1 MSKNTEFYLFHLM
14 PYADLDLTQ
23 VEKHDSSWVTLPNSN
38 YDPKKGHLLYNR
50 YLDEL
55 EMGDTLGFDGLCV
68 NEHHSNAYGLMPNP
82 GVLAGMLAR
91 RTKNV
96 KIAVLGRALPLL
108 NNPITVAEEF
118 AILDNVTAGRF
129 VAGFVRGI
137 GAEYFSWNSNPAMS
151 HERFHEAHD
160 LIVQAWTREGPFAF
174 EGKHYNFNYVNLWP
188 RPYQQ
193 PHPPIWIPS
202 QGSTETIEWAA
213 HPSRRYVYLQTF
225 SPVAM
230 LAKFMKEYQN
240 SAERH
245 GWQATPDRLGWAV
258 PCYVAETDEIARN
271 EARPHI
277 EAFYQKF
284 LRMPPEMLLPPGY
297 LSLKSMQGM
306 LRAKTQLRSGPK
318 DLDAVI
324 DSGMFLCGSAK
335 TVRDQ
340 ILRYQ
345 QDIGFGKILTML
357 QFGTLPHELAVKNM
371 QIYARDVMGEIRKME
386 AAPAM
391 AAAK

>member
-1 MSKNTEFYLFHLM
+1 MQFFLFHLM
-14 PYADLDLTQ
+14 PYADLDLSAPD
-23 VEKHDSSWVTLPNSN
+23 KYDSAWVTLPNTY

-55 EMGDTLGFDGLCV
+55 EMGDTLGFDGVCV
-68 NEHHSNAYGLMPNP
+68 NEHHSNAYGMMPQP
-82 GVLAGMLAR
+82 GVLAGSLAR

-118 AILDNVTAGRF
+118 AILDNITGGRF
-129 VAGFVRGI
+129 IAGFVRGI
-137 GAEYFSWNSNPAMS
+137 GAEYFSWNVNPAFS

-160 LIVQAWTREGPFAF
+160 LIVQAWTRPGPFAF

-188 RPYQQ
+188 RPYQT

-213 HPSRRYVYLQTF
+213 HSDRRYTYLQTF
-225 SPVAM
+225 SPVTA
-230 LAKFMKEYQN
+230 LAKYMAQYRE
-240 SAERH
+240 SAEKQ
-245 GWQATPDRLGWAV
+245 GWQAGPENLGWAV
-258 PCYVAETDEIARN
+258 PCYVAETDEIAMR
-271 EARPHI
+271 EARPHA

-297 LSLKSMQGM
+297 LSLKSMQGVM
-306 LRAKTQLRSGPK
+306 RAKAQMQGGDKSLE
-318 DLDAVI
+318 AVMK
-324 DSGMFLCGSAK
+324 SGMFLCGSAK
-335 TVRDQ
+335 TVREQ
-340 ILRYQ
+340 IIRYQ
-345 QDIGFGKILTML
+345 QEIGFGKILTML
-357 QFGTLPHELAVKNM
+357 QFATLPHDLAVKNM
-371 QIYARDVMGEIRKME
+371 EIFARDVMGEIRKMDVS
-386 AAPAM
+386 PAL